1 MTKKK
6 SAPKEEKKVETYDI
20 FQCQACEDKPE
31 MERTQ
36 IKEHLE
42 KVHNVTETN
51 GAKRMIQHLDGLE
64 WFGGT
69 DAWTIGGIEIVNFYR
84 YERAEDDMMR
94 WA

>member
-1 MTKKK
+1 MSKKK
-6 SAPKEEKKVETYDI
+6 SEPKAAEKVEEYDVW
-20 FQCQACEDKPE
+20 QCQACEGKPE

-36 IKEHLE
+36 VKDHLQT
-42 KVHNVTETN
+42 VHDVTEEH
-51 GAKRMIQHLDGLE
+51 GIQRMIKHLDGQE

-69 DAWTIGGIEIVNFYR
+69 TSWTIGGIEIVNFYR